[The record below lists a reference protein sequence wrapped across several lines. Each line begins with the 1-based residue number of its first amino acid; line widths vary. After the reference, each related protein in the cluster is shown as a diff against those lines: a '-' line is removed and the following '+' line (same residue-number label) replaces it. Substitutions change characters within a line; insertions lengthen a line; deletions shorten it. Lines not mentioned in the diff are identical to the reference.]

1 MSFAIEF
8 FFNVLLTV
16 LLAFTVGYCWILNR
30 RIRMLQD
37 SGSELAELMKHF
49 DTSTARA
56 SESIMAL
63 QSASKKIGETIQA
76 RIDKANFL
84 IEDLTFLID
93 RAGSIADNMEAG
105 IAASRQRPQANEAS
119 RLRTQRREL
128 AEAGDNDRFSALEEP
143 LRSAKIESD
152 EPSAATMATLQ
163 AMLDK
168 ISTRKNEAPA
178 APPARGP
185 KLSSTPDK
193 PRSQAEQELLQMI
206 RKGSKA

>member
-8 FFNVLLTV
+8 FFNLLLTV

-37 SGSELAELMKHF
+37 SGSELAELLKHF

-63 QSASKKIGETIQA
+63 QSASKKIGETIQS

-84 IEDLTFLID
+84 IDDLTFLID
-93 RAGSIADNMEAG
+93 RAGNIADNMEAG
-105 IAASRQRPQANEAS
+105 IAASRHRPQASEVS
-119 RLRTQRREL
+119 RPRREL
-128 AEAGDNDRFSALEEP
+128 AEASSNDRFSALEEP
-143 LRSAKIESD
+143 VRPAKAEND

-168 ISTRKNEAPA
+168 ISTRKNETPA
-178 APPARGP
+178 TPPARGP

-206 RKGSKA
+206 RKGSKT